1 MNVLVIG
8 GGGREHA
15 LVKALSRSEHTEQ
28 IHAVPGNSSMEK
40 YAAVHSDIN
49 DSDIERIVA
58 LAIKENITWTVIGP
72 EAPLT
77 AGLADAL
84 EAADIKVFGPRKLEA
99 QLESSKAF
107 AKNIM
112 IKYGIP
118 TAEYQ
123 AFTNLIDATEYIKQ
137 QGAPIV
143 IKKDG
148 LAAGKGVAV
157 AMTETEALDAL
168 KEMFVEGENKP
179 VVIEEFLEGE
189 EFSLMVLVNGDYI
202 LPFDIVAQDHKRAYD
217 SDTGP
222 NTGGMG
228 AYAPVR
234 HIGEDVIDE
243 AINNIVKPTAEAMV
257 KEGLDY
263 FGVMYLGAI
272 ITKEGVKTIE
282 FNARFGDPEAQ
293 ILLELL
299 ESDFIDVL
307 EAVKNQEPYELKF
320 SRDSM
325 LGVILASQGYPKT
338 YEKGASVI
346 IPERLEDEIFNS
358 GLKHIEDE
366 RYETTGG
373 RVMLVTGRGSTLEEA
388 KKTAYKNTE
397 QIKFN
402 NEALFYRNDIGER
415 GV

>member
-1 MNVLVIG
+1 
-8 GGGREHA
+8 
-15 LVKALSRSEHTEQ
+15 
-28 IHAVPGNSSMEK
+28 
-40 YAAVHSDIN
+40 
-49 DSDIERIVA
+49 
-58 LAIKENITWTVIGP
+58 
-72 EAPLT
+72 
-77 AGLADAL
+77 
-84 EAADIKVFGPRKLEA
+84 
-99 QLESSKAF
+99 
-107 AKNIM
+107 
-112 IKYGIP
+112 
-118 TAEYQ
+118 
-123 AFTNLIDATEYIKQ
+123 
-137 QGAPIV
+137 
-143 IKKDG
+143 
-148 LAAGKGVAV
+148 
-157 AMTETEALDAL
+157 
-168 KEMFVEGENKP
+168 
-179 VVIEEFLEGE
+179 
-189 EFSLMVLVNGDYI
+189 MVLVNGDYI

-228 AYAPVR
+228 AYAPVT

>member
-1 MNVLVIG
+1 
-8 GGGREHA
+8 
-15 LVKALSRSEHTEQ
+15 
-28 IHAVPGNSSMEK
+28 
-40 YAAVHSDIN
+40 
-49 DSDIERIVA
+49 
-58 LAIKENITWTVIGP
+58 
-72 EAPLT
+72 
-77 AGLADAL
+77 
-84 EAADIKVFGPRKLEA
+84 
-99 QLESSKAF
+99 
-107 AKNIM
+107 
-112 IKYGIP
+112 
-118 TAEYQ
+118 
-123 AFTNLIDATEYIKQ
+123 
-137 QGAPIV
+137 
-143 IKKDG
+143 
-148 LAAGKGVAV
+148 
-157 AMTETEALDAL
+157 
-168 KEMFVEGENKP
+168 
-179 VVIEEFLEGE
+179 
-189 EFSLMVLVNGDYI
+189 MVLVNGDYI

-228 AYAPVR
+228 AYAPVT

-307 EAVKNQEPYELKF
+307 EAVRKKEPYKLEF
-320 SRDSM
+320 SSDSM
-325 LGVILASQGYPKT
+325 LGVILASNGYPQA

-346 IPERLEDEIFNS
+346 IPQKLEDAVFNS
-358 GLKHIEDE
+358 GLKHVQDD
-366 RYETTGG
+366 RYETAGG

-388 KKTAYKNTE
+388 KQIAYKNTE
-397 QIKFN
+397 QIEFN
-402 NEALFYRNDIGER
+402 NEALFYRNDIGKR